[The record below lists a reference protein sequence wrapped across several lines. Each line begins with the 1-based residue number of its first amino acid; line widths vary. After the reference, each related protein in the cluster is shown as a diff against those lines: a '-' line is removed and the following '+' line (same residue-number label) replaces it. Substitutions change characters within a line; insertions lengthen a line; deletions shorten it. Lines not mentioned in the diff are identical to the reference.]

1 MVARGDADILRT
13 GGFDGRD
20 PFRRVELDGV
30 EARSQL
36 RVFLP
41 IQVLVVHH
49 PFAVAQHTVDAV
61 VEEDAEFIVLE
72 LFARLEVFRA
82 RRVFAGSLRY
92 GRDA

>member
-1 MVARGDADILRT
+1 MVARGDTDILRT
-13 GGFDGRD
+13 GSLDGRD
-20 PFRRVELDGV
+20 PLRGVELDGV
-30 EARSQL
+30 EGRGEL
-36 RVFLP
+36 RVLLP

-61 VEEDAEFIVLE
+61 VEEDAEFVVLE

-82 RRVFAGSLRY
+82 RRVSAGSLRY